1 MEKTESLL
9 TGGFALTKEMKLR
22 KIRDMQS
29 IDEQFEGLQRK
40 VLLKKAQLKKAYNDA
55 FNQELAQVNA
65 EQENFEKH
73 LSLINFSRE
82 TVVKTAQELEQH
94 QGKKVSGSE
103 IANKLEN
110 FKRQE
115 EELKD

>member
-1 MEKTESLL
+1 VPSLTLPAFILKENADSIVASLANQVEKTEALL

-22 KIRDMQS
+22 KIRDMQT

-82 TVVKTAQELEQH
+82 TVVKTA
-94 QGKKVSGSE
+94 
-103 IANKLEN
+103 
-110 FKRQE
+110 
-115 EELKD
+115 